1 MNLKHLQ
8 YFRILAKFEHYTKAS
23 EELFITQPSLSHSIS
38 ELEKELGTYLFE
50 KQGRNVR
57 LTKHGKFFL
66 NYVEKALIQLEE
78 GEKNL
83 QELISPDHGKV
94 DLSFIYTLGPHFI
107 PNMIQ
112 DFLKNEST
120 KNISFSFS
128 QGTTKDVIRGLKS
141 GKFDLGF
148 CSFLNNEPDIDFIPL
163 VQEELVLIVHKNHP
177 LAKYDSIDLKD
188 IVPYKFISYSEESG
202 LRPLIDDLFKAADIK
217 PNTICQVEEDSAVAG
232 LVSIDYGISIVPNI
246 WIMKHFDIK
255 IISIRNPKPER
266 YIYIAS
272 MKNKYLSPA
281 TSLFKEFA
289 INISNNIPN
298 LINK

>member
-8 YFRILAKFEHYTKAS
+8 YFRVLAKFEHYTKAS
-23 EELFITQPSLSHSIS
+23 EELFITQPSLSHAIS

-57 LTKHGKFFL
+57 LTKYGRFFL
-66 NYVEKALIQLEE
+66 DYVEKALFQLEE

-94 DLSFIYTLGPHFI
+94 DLSFIYTLGPHFV
-107 PNMIQ
+107 PKLIQ
-112 DFLKNEST
+112 DFLKNEAT

-128 QGTTKDVIRGLKS
+128 QGTTKNVIRGLKC

-148 CSFLNNEPDIDFIPL
+148 CSFLPNEPDIEFIPL

-188 IVPYKFISYSEESG
+188 IVSYKFISYSEESG
-202 LRPLIDDLFKAADIK
+202 LRPFIDNLFKTAGIE
-217 PNTICQVEEDSAVAG
+217 PNIICQVEEDSAVAG

-255 IISIRNPKPER
+255 IISIRNLKPKR
-266 YIYIAS
+266 FIYIAS

-281 TSLFKEFA
+281 TNLFKEFA
-289 INISNNIPN
+289 INSSNDITR

>member
-8 YFRILAKFEHYTKAS
+8 YFCVLAKFEHYTKAS
-23 EELFITQPSLSHSIS
+23 EELFITQPTLSNAIS

-50 KQGRNVR
+50 KQGRNVN
-57 LTKHGKFFL
+57 LTKYGRFFL
-66 NYVEKALIQLEE
+66 DYVEKALFQLEE

-83 QELISPDHGKV
+83 KELISPDHGKV
-94 DLSFIYTLGPHFI
+94 DLSFIYTLGPYFI
-107 PNMIQ
+107 PKMIQ
-112 DFLKNEST
+112 DFLRNDPT
-120 KNISFSFS
+120 KSISFSFS
-128 QGTTKDVIRGLKS
+128 QGTTTNVIRGLKS

-148 CSFLNNEPDIDFIPL
+148 CSFLPNEPDIDFVPL

-188 IVPYKFISYSEESG
+188 IASYNFISYSEESG
-202 LRPLIDDLFKAADIK
+202 LRPLIDELFETIDIK
-217 PNTICQVEEDSAVAG
+217 PNIICQVEEDSAVAG

-246 WIMKHFDIK
+246 WMMKHFDIK
-255 IISIRNPKPER
+255 IISISNPKPPR

-281 TSLFKEFA
+281 TNLFKEFA
-289 INISNNIPN
+289 INNSNDIST
-298 LINK
+298 LFNK